1 MRKILGW
8 FLVLLFVAGICG
20 AAVAQVGE
28 KRAELEK
35 VKNYIKVLDQKIENA
50 RKAKQINKIAQLKDL
65 KRKELARA
73 KALQK
78 EIARLEKAPPG
89 PSPKARGRA
98 VGPRQRAVGSR
109 GRGFQLSAGYGG
121 GAGIIGAGY
130 YIPIAAVDLE
140 IGAGYGIGN
149 KYSILTAGVAGVMPL
164 GNFCVGLEGGMANY
178 SENVENIPGISG
190 QIDKGSKAGVGI
202 FAGTKLGMISAR
214 IGYNSALGLTAGAVY
229 KF

>member
-1 MRKILGW
+1 MRKILSW

-20 AAVAQVGE
+20 AALAQLRE

-35 VKNYIKVLDQKIENA
+35 VKAYIRVLDQKIESA
-50 RKAKQINKIAQLKDL
+50 RSAKQINKVAQLKDM

-73 KALQK
+73 EALQL
-78 EIARLEKAPPG
+78 EITRLEKAPPG

-98 VGPRQRAVGSR
+98 VGPRERAVGPR
-109 GRGFQLSAGYGG
+109 ERGFQLSGGYGG
-121 GAGIIGAGY
+121 GAVIIGGGY
-130 YIPIAAVDLE
+130 SIPIAAFDLE

-149 KYSILTAGVAGVMPL
+149 KYSIVAAGVAGVMPL
-164 GNFCVGLEGGMANY
+164 GNFCIGLEGGMADY

-190 QIDKGSKAGVGI
+190 QIDKGSKTGFGV
-202 FAGTKLGMISAR
+202 FAGTNLGIVSAR
-214 IGYNSALGLTAGAVY
+214 IGYNSALGVTATAVY

>member
-1 MRKILGW
+1 MRKVLGW

-20 AAVAQVGE
+20 AAMAQLRE

-35 VKNYIKVLDQKIENA
+35 VKNYIKVLDQKIVNA
-50 RKAKQINKIAQLKDL
+50 RNAKQINKIAQLKDM

-73 KALQK
+73 EALQL
-78 EIARLEKAPPG
+78 EITRLEKTGPG
-89 PSPKARGRA
+89 PSPKAKGRA
-98 VGPRQRAVGSR
+98 VGPRKG
-109 GRGFQLSAGYGG
+109 GFQLSAGYGG

-130 YIPIAAVDLE
+130 SIPIAAINLE

-149 KYSILTAGVAGVMPL
+149 KYSVMTAGVAGVFPL

-178 SENVENIPGISG
+178 SEKVENIPGISG
-190 QIDKGSKAGVGI
+190 EIDKGSKAGGGV
-202 FAGTKLGMISAR
+202 FVGTKLGMISAR
-214 IGYNSALGLTAGAVY
+214 IGYNSALGATAAAVY